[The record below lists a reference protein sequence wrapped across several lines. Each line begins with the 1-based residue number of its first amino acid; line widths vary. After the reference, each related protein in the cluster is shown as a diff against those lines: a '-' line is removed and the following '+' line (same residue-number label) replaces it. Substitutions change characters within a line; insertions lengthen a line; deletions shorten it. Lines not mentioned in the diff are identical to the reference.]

1 MTLLYTVV
9 DKLSNGREERKM
21 KKSTGITRK
30 VDELGRIVIPIEIRQ
45 KFGIEVG
52 TQIEIYV
59 NGSSIILEKFKD
71 TYCPDCLIRCEHT
84 DKFCRN
90 CGKEF

>member
-1 MTLLYTVV
+1 M
-9 DKLSNGREERKM
+9 M
-21 KKSTGITRK
+21 KKSTGVVRK
-30 VDELGRIVIPIEIRQ
+30 VDDLGRIVIPIELRERFEIA
-45 KFGIEVG
+45 IG
-52 TQIEIYV
+52 TPIEIYV

-71 TYCPDCLIRCEHT
+71 TFCPECLTRCEHS

>member
-1 MTLLYTVV
+1 
-9 DKLSNGREERKM
+9 M

-71 TYCPDCLIRCEHT
+71 TYCPDCLTRCGHT

>member
-1 MTLLYTVV
+1 
-9 DKLSNGREERKM
+9 M

-30 VDELGRIVIPIEIRQ
+30 VDELGRITIPVELRQ

-59 NGSSIILEKFKD
+59 NGGSIILEKFKD
-71 TYCPDCLIRCEHT
+71 TYCPECLTRYEHT

>member
-1 MTLLYTVV
+1 
-9 DKLSNGREERKM
+9 M

-71 TYCPDCLIRCEHT
+71 TYCPDCLTRCEHT